1 MEIRERTKVSD
12 EKLDQV
18 LVILKKCTDVEHK
31 ITRYIERNGGIIRCL
46 EQDSTMQELVAIS
59 ENRIGNPLPSIFFP
73 TTSGVAFGGDFYRTR
88 QPRSPVTVP
97 PYEGNV
103 GEYTSRRRRNSY
115 NYGTQT
121 IPPVQP
127 TFHPGPYSNRLP
139 YSGSYYQPLTVP
151 YLQPDGTSPYPP
163 PPLNGIEEN
172 PSSSQVI
179 MAQYRREIVY
189 ALNTGVDTLLHNHTV
204 TWRLKMDYQTTV
216 IHKEIQLN
224 ADRIIQRMDA
234 GPHERILDPYFREI
248 WATEVSII
256 LSPLLYW
263 GLKPG
268 RNGEDPSPDQHF
280 SRRFMTI

>member
-1 MEIRERTKVSD
+1 MFSELKASLNDAIFVIIHKSTMEIRERTKVSD

-115 NYGTQT
+115 NYGTYHQ
-121 IPPVQP
+121 PP
-127 TFHPGPYSNRLP
+127 
-139 YSGSYYQPLTVP
+139 TVP
-151 YLQPDGTSPYPP
+151 YLRPDGTLPYHP
-163 PPLNGIEEN
+163 PPLNGL
-172 PSSSQVI
+172 Q
-179 MAQYRREIVY
+179 
-189 ALNTGVDTLLHNHTV
+189 
-204 TWRLKMDYQTTV
+204 
-216 IHKEIQLN
+216 
-224 ADRIIQRMDA
+224 
-234 GPHERILDPYFREI
+234 
-248 WATEVSII
+248 
-256 LSPLLYW
+256 
-263 GLKPG
+263 
-268 RNGEDPSPDQHF
+268 
-280 SRRFMTI
+280 